1 MRLSVSELQCYQRYR
16 DNEDVALQEC
26 LTQLTG
32 REAPTPILLAGRKLH
47 KALEFAQYDWGDRS
61 RSYIRYEDYV
71 FFFQVDVELAI
82 PEVRELK
89 GEMAV
94 ETSFGPV
101 TLVGVVDSIDT
112 AIGDYKLSGRFEAER
127 LVKSYQWRCYLH
139 MFGAHKFTY
148 KVFIG
153 EEIKPTEWAI
163 RDYHELTMFR
173 YPGMDQDIQ
182 REVEQ
187 CVIFMRDHVWG
198 RKAA

>member
-16 DNEDVALQEC
+16 DNEDVTLEQC
-26 LTQLTG
+26 LLQLTG
-32 REAPTPILLAGRKLH
+32 REVPTPILLAGRALH
-47 KALEFAQYDWGDRS
+47 KALEFAEYDWADSARGH
-61 RSYIRYEDYV
+61 IRYKDYL

-89 GEMAV
+89 GEMTV

-112 AIGDYKLSGRFEAER
+112 AVGDYKLSGRFDAER
-127 LVKSYQWRCYLH
+127 LSQSYQWRCYLQ
-139 MFGAHKFTY
+139 MFGAHRFTY

-153 EEIKPTEWAI
+153 EEIKPREWAI
-163 RDYHELTMFR
+163 RDYHELTTYR
-173 YPGMDQDIQ
+173 YPGMAEDVQ
-182 REVEQ
+182 RQVQE
-187 CVIFMRDHVWG
+187 CVRFMRTHVWG